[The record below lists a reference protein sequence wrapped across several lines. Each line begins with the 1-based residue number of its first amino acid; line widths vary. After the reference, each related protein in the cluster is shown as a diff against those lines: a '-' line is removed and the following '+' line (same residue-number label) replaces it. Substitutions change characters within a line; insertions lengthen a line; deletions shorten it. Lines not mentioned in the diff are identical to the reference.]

1 VFYSLGNLGGKLS
14 ESTAAAEIDRP
25 CHYWADL
32 RIADGDFLEQAG
44 GFPPKTPGP
53 IPIKDEEPESPP
65 RQDYVGEVK
74 NGLYHGQSTLTFD
87 AEDKY
92 VGQFED
98 GMYHGE

>member
-1 VFYSLGNLGGKLS
+1 MKASLPQKLIVLAITGLTS
-14 ESTAAAEIDRP
+14 GLLMAIFWNRLVEV
-25 CHYWADL
+25 
-32 RIADGDFLEQAG
+32 
-44 GFPPKTPGP
+44 PPKTPGP
-53 IPIKDEEPESPP
+53 IPVKDEAPESSP